1 MHILALNKISQTF
14 SCFCGWHVNGGG
26 MCTTALLVTSHMKCQ
41 QGTWCINNRII
52 LMVQWQIFLAEQQH
66 YFWVGENLRSID
78 KIIFLDWYIRWILFF
93 LFCICKHMYKQCCVQ
108 VFFSPLCSDIEMLW
122 LDFAWKLWVW
132 QCYSKVITMVYFTN
146 IVYKL

>member
-1 MHILALNKISQTF
+1 MHILAFNKISQTC

-26 MCTTALLVTSHMKCQ
+26 MCTTALTVTNHMKCQ

-78 KIIFLDWYIRWILFF
+78 KIIFLDWYIRLILFF
-93 LFCICKHMYKQCCVQ
+93 LFCICKTHVQ
-108 VFFSPLCSDIEMLW
+108 TMLCTSIFFSFMFRYWNVVVRFCL
-122 LDFAWKLWVW
+122 K
-132 QCYSKVITMVYFTN
+132 
-146 IVYKL
+146 IVGLTVLFKGHYNGVFY